1 MANRGLLVLESPTGE
16 TVMSKN
22 TPHFNTEADPGVK
35 LSLSTKIL
43 LQGEMT
49 HLKKRKENTSEHPQA
64 AYIPSSIQTMLTCDE
79 EIQTFPRATEKNISY
94 PKVFISMDGMIQ
106 R

>member
-1 MANRGLLVLESPTGE
+1 
-16 TVMSKN
+16 MSKN

-43 LQGEMT
+43 LQGEIT
-49 HLKKRKENTSEHPQA
+49 HKGKRKENASEHPQA
-64 AYIPSSIQTMLTCDE
+64 AYIPSSIQTMLKCDE
-79 EIQTFPRATEKNISY
+79 EMLTFPRATEKNINH
-94 PKVFISMDGMIQ
+94 PKVFISLDDMMQ